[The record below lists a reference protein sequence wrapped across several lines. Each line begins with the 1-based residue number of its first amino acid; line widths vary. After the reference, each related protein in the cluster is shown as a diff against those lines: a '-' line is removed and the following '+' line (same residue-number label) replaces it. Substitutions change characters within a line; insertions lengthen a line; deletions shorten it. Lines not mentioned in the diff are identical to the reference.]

1 MTANPKGCLTA
12 PRIGDWSHGSYSSVE
27 SRRKEGEDELPC
39 PGYGVVSV
47 MTDPDRILMQ
57 VKNDKGETKLE
68 MLYSLEAD

>member
-1 MTANPKGCLTA
+1 
-12 PRIGDWSHGSYSSVE
+12 
-27 SRRKEGEDELPC
+27 
-39 PGYGVVSV
+39 